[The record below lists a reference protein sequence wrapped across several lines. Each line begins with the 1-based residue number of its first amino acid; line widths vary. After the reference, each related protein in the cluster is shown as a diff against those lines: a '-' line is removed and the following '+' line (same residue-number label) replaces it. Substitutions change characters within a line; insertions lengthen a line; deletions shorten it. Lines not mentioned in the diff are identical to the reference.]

1 MSDYI
6 AELEATLQSAR
17 RQVRQGRQA
26 KALKAGAPLLFEVI
40 DGEISLVV
48 NRAFADKPLD
58 YDAYL
63 SAHGEVKGIKRI
75 RDLLTSKENDEVG
88 AVQRDKD
95 IEKTQKQIKDD
106 QKQQ

>member
-1 MSDYI
+1 M
-6 AELEATLQSAR
+6 AEYLDQLEATLQSAR
-17 RQVRQGRQA
+17 KRVRQGRDA

-48 NRAFADKPLD
+48 NKAFADKPLD

-75 RDLLTSKENDEVG
+75 RDLLTSKENDEPG
-88 AVQRDKD
+88 AVEEVKA
-95 IEKTQKQIKDD
+95 IEANQKQIKDD